1 MSHIHVCLV
10 SDQTI
15 PNILPVVA
23 LKPDELLLL
32 TTSQME
38 AKGKSDHILACL
50 KGIGLDYDARHH
62 KIEVVEDSITDCQR
76 KLSVWM
82 SGREDADFVVNL
94 TGGTKIMSIAAFEQF
109 KDYGSKMFYIPIG
122 RNEMVNIF
130 PKRSSNQILPLTQ
143 RLKVDDY
150 LAAYGLTSLNH
161 AKLPMMKQDALDRKE
176 IAAWIAATY
185 PKLRNLLF
193 WLGGSL
199 RKHRNDRKPYLL
211 KGGFSDANGPEHDLL
226 QRMGFTV
233 QGDQIEKELKKS
245 EIQFLTGGW
254 LEEYCFNELNTLHGK
269 GIDDLVIGITIKNP
283 KGTSNEFD
291 VMFTR
296 DNALYTVECKSG
308 DQQDDKSTDALYK
321 VAALQKEF
329 GLRVGSFF
337 VSTSPHIFDEN
348 GNVKTSITARAEQF
362 TTTVVAPDQVAYF
375 GKILRD
381 KLKISLLEK

>member
-38 AKGKSDHILACL
+38 DKGKSAHILACL
-50 KGIGLDYDARHH
+50 KGIGLDYDTRHH

-130 PKRSSNQILPLTQ
+130 PKRSSNQIMPLKQ
-143 RLKVDDY
+143 RMKVDDY
-150 LAAYGLTSLNH
+150 LAAYGLTSRNH
-161 AKLPMMKQDALDRKE
+161 AKLPLMKQDALDRKE
-176 IAAWIAATY
+176 IAALIAATY

-193 WLGGSL
+193 WMGGSL
-199 RKHRNDRKPYLL
+199 REHRDDKKPYLL
-211 KGGFSDANGPEHDLL
+211 HGKFSGANHAEDDLL
-226 QRMGFTV
+226 QRLGFTV
-233 QGDQIEKELKKS
+233 QGDQIEKELQKS

-254 LEEYCFNELNTLHGK
+254 LEEFCFNEVSTLLGK
-269 GIDDLVIGITIKNP
+269 GIDDVVIGIFIDNN
-283 KGTSNEFD
+283 KGASNEFD

-308 DQQDDKSTDALYK
+308 DQHTDEKTDALYK
-321 VAALQKEF
+321 VGALQKEF

-337 VSTSPHIFDEN
+337 VSTSPHILDKN
-348 GNVKTSITARAEQF
+348 GNIKTSITARAEQF
-362 TTTVVAPDQVAYF
+362 TTKVVAPDQVAYF

-381 KLKISLLEK
+381 KLKIS